1 MPKAAFKL
9 VWDTLKNG
17 NEWSGFVLNRGLKGD
32 YWVYAIISP
41 NYGKNGNL
49 YGYTSM
55 RFGAN
60 PQALRIIENIY
71 DEMKNAEKKGIYN
84 DKKITLGI
92 NFLTEK
98 LKSLN
103 IDYDS
108 FVKDLQ
114 GILEE

>member
-1 MPKAAFKL
+1 
-9 VWDTLKNG
+9 
-17 NEWSGFVLNRGLKGD
+17 
-32 YWVYAIISP
+32 
-41 NYGKNGNL
+41 
-49 YGYTSM
+49 
-55 RFGAN
+55 
-60 PQALRIIENIY
+60 
-71 DEMKNAEKKGIYN
+71 MKNIEKKGISSN

>member
-55 RFGAN
+55 RFEVN
-60 PQALRIIENIY
+60 PQAL
-71 DEMKNAEKKGIYN
+71 KNYRKHLWRNEKYR
-84 DKKITLGI
+84 
-92 NFLTEK
+92 EK
-98 LKSLN
+98 RY
-103 IDYDS
+103 I
-108 FVKDLQ
+108 F
-114 GILEE
+114 